1 MSQLLTPQEV
11 ADILKVKKNT
21 VYEMIKRGDIHGF
34 KIGKQLRIDAKEI
47 EAYHRSYRVSSL
59 EHQETA
65 VQGAVDN
72 GMHAAGYKPG
82 DHSVVVCGQDI
93 ILDILCNY
101 LESAPYSFRAYRS
114 RQGSYNG
121 LYALY
126 QGQVSVATAHL
137 WDGDTDSYN
146 VPYVKRMLPGVETT
160 LYHLVKRKQGIYVR
174 KGNPKNITGW
184 DDFKRKDLTFVN
196 REKGSGVRVLV
207 DERLRL
213 NKISVKKVSGYDHEV
228 KSHLAVA
235 SAVAKGVGDFGIGNE
250 KACMQVSGVDFIPL
264 QEESYDLVIKNE
276 DLDEAFAK
284 AIIEIVTSA
293 KFKEEIESLGGY
305 DVDGMGVKVY

>member
-21 VYEMIKRGDIHGF
+21 VYEMVKRGDLRGF

-47 EAYHRSYRVSSL
+47 EAYNMPSRSSARL
-59 EHQETA
+59 ETNAAQA
-65 VQGAVDN
+65 PVDSAQGP
-72 GMHAAGYKPG
+72 GYGTG

-101 LESAPYSFRAYRS
+101 LESAPYFFRAYRS

-126 QGQVSVATAHL
+126 QGQVNVATAHL

-146 VPYVKRMLPGVETT
+146 VPYVKRMLPGVEAS
-160 LYHLVKRKQGIYVR
+160 LYHLVKRRQGIYVL
-174 KGNPKNITGW
+174 KGNPKNIKGW
-184 DDFKRKDLTFVN
+184 ADFKREDLTFIN

-207 DERLRL
+207 DEHLRL
-213 NKISVKKVSGYDHEV
+213 NKIKRKSLRGYDHEAN
-228 KSHLAVA
+228 SHLAVA
-235 SAVAKGVGDFGIGNE
+235 GAVAKGEGDFGIGNE

-276 DLDEAFAK
+276 DLDETFAK
-284 AIIEIVTSA
+284 AIIEIITSA

-305 DVDGMGVKVY
+305 DVDRMGVKVY